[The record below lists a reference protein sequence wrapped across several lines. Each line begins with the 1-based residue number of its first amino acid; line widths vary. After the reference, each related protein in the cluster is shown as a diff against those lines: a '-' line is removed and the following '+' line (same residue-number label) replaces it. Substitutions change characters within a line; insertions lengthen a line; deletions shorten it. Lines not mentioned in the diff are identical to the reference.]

1 MAVST
6 PGLASG
12 SPTNNPSGPEIRLLA
27 CGKCKTIEVLDDYRG
42 PQRLAEEYD
51 VVLNIAVEK
60 HQDGVERIPHAPA
73 ALVRVKK
80 SDWDNE
86 AVQEQVRKQIMAS
99 FGDGETGLG
108 SEAYAIRDN
117 FQADALDC
125 FAKHLRNPECPDY
138 RSDSKRLVPGTDAE
152 RREVGMARASEYD
165 RNNPALTKYLC
176 DYCPV
181 QSMVL
186 QARRKK
192 AGMYDK

>member
-1 MAVST
+1 MAV
-6 PGLASG
+6 GASSVVAK
-12 SPTNNPSGPEIRLLA
+12 SPAQGPEIRLLA
-27 CGKCKTIEVLDDYRG
+27 CGKCKTIEVLDDYTG
-42 PQRLAEEYD
+42 PQRLAEKYD

-80 SDWDNE
+80 SDWDNP
-86 AVQEQVRKQIMAS
+86 AVQEQVRSQIMAS

-117 FQADALDC
+117 FLADAMDC
-125 FAKHLRNPECPDY
+125 FGKHLRNPECPDY
-138 RSDSKRLVPGTDAE
+138 RSDSKRLVPGTDSE
-152 RREVGMARASEYD
+152 RREVGMAKASEYD

-181 QSMVL
+181 HSMVL